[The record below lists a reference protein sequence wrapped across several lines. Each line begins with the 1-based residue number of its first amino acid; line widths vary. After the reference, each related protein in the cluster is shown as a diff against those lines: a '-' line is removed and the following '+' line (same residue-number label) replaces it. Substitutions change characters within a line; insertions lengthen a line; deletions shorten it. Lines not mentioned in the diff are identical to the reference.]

1 MSLPEGSWGA
11 EDHSVWETDQ
21 STWMWEVIHRC
32 ERQYLDMEQRY
43 RYNRTKVVFLIAC
56 LWRLDF

>member
-1 MSLPEGSWGA
+1 MSLPEGSWEA
-11 EDHSVWETDQ
+11 EGNHSVWETDQ

-32 ERQYLDMEQRY
+32 ERQYLDMEQKRY

-56 LWRLDF
+56 L